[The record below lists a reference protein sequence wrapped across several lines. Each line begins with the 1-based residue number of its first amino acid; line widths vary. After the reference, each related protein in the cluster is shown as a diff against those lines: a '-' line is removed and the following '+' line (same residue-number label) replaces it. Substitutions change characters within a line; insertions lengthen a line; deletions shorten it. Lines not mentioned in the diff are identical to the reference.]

1 MNNAF
6 SLILK
11 YLFPFTSWFL
21 GVYIALFVMCFY
33 AHVNES
39 NIIANRADALLTE
52 IAHGEK
58 FSLVKVSS
66 VQNMVRKTKP
76 SFLEPS
82 TIVNSL
88 LGNARKARKK
98 LRWQPKEK
106 INQLIDEMI
115 YKENKLID
123 NDQ

>member
-1 MNNAF
+1 MRKGNTRSHTELGSQAF
-6 SLILK
+6 QRRWYFVLRHGRVGHCQAKKLMKIASSLKSLK
-11 YLFPFTSWFL
+11 KRDLNSKRIIIEIDEN
-21 GVYIALFVMCFY
+21 YIRPL
-33 AHVNES
+33 
-39 NIIANRADALLTE
+39 D
-52 IAHGEK
+52 
-58 FSLVKVSS
+58 
-66 VQNMVRKTKP
+66 
-76 SFLEPS
+76 
-82 TIVNSL
+82 VNSL